1 MTTGP
6 TTPQPGQGGGRAL
19 RVVAPPRATPID
31 PVAELERIRGE
42 NETLYA
48 VITTVSSSLDL
59 GHVLDGIVEIATEAT
74 DCHACFVYFVEGE
87 RLVLR
92 AASPMYRFF
101 VGKLAMGLDEGLT
114 GWVARNGTPEFIRDQ
129 ALSDPRMKYMSEL
142 EEERFQSMVAVPI
155 SAKSGDVI
163 GVIVLHTA
171 APREFEEEVLNFL
184 VHTASLVGGAIENAQ
199 LFQGARRRV
208 EALTALARLSQRL
221 AAVTEPGDLHAAVT
235 EGVRHLLGVDACHLY
250 RLVPERDELHLAASE
265 PESAPAPAPRV
276 RGTGL
281 LFDLLRREG
290 PTSSA
295 AEGDRVVRAL
305 WPAGEDGA
313 VLVTPL
319 VVSDERLG
327 ILCAYSAEA
336 REFDVEEVE
345 LFRSV
350 ANQAAV
356 GLKKGELIER
366 LTAENTVK
374 DLFAALSEGVTEVAD
389 AKAAAAGFDLTRPHL
404 FLEGRP
410 DRAGDPA
417 WAEVS
422 AALETAARSALPSA
436 VFDAGSD
443 SLRAI
448 VPMPDNDD
456 EGPEGLR
463 RILDEIAVSAGAI
476 VGLGSAARGAR
487 EGRRGLQQAADAAR
501 IGRVLRPSGG
511 AVAYEQLG
519 AYRYLVHLDLDHTPQ
534 DRYWKAIELLTDY
547 DRRRQSHL
555 LETLEQYLLDRRSMA
570 ASARALFIHP
580 NTLRQRLD
588 RIEKL
593 SGLDIAEED
602 LLSLE
607 LAIKL
612 VRLRQAQ

>member
-6 TTPQPGQGGGRAL
+6 TTPEPRQGVGRAL
-19 RVVAPPRATPID
+19 RVVAPARATPID

-101 VGKLAMGLDEGLT
+101 VGKLTMGLDEGLT
-114 GWVARNGTPEFIRDQ
+114 GWVARNRTPEFIRDQ
-129 ALSDPRMKYMSEL
+129 ALSDPRMKYMPEL
-142 EEERFQSMVAVPI
+142 EEERFQSMVAVPVT
-155 SAKSGDVI
+155 AKGGDVI

-171 APREFEEEVLNFL
+171 APREFAEEVLNFL

-199 LFQGARRRV
+199 LFQAARRRV

-221 AAVTEPGDLHAAVT
+221 AAVTEPGDLYAAVT
-235 EGVRHLLGVDACHLY
+235 EGVRHLLGVDACHVY

-265 PESAPAPAPRV
+265 PEDAPAPTARV

-290 PTSSA
+290 GASGA

-319 VVSDERLG
+319 VVSDEQLG
-327 ILCAYSAEA
+327 ILCAYSTEA
-336 REFDVEEVE
+336 RAFDVEEVE

-374 DLFAALSEGVTEVAD
+374 DLFAALGEGVTEVAD
-389 AKAAAAGFDLTRPHL
+389 AKAAAAGFDLSRPHV
-404 FLEGRP
+404 FLEGGP
-410 DRAGDPA
+410 AQAGGPA

-422 AALETAARSALPSA
+422 AALEAAARSALPSA

-448 VPMPDNDD
+448 VPMPDGDD
-456 EGPEGLR
+456 EAREPAPGPR
-463 RILDEIAVSAGAI
+463 RDRG
-476 VGLGSAARGAR
+476 VGRSDRRPRRRGAR
-487 EGRRGLQQAADAAR
+487 CRRGPPRPAAR
-501 IGRVLRPSGG
+501 RPMRRGSDVSCAPAVARSPTSSSAPTATSCTSTSTTRRRTATGPRSSSSPTTTGAGRATWSRPSSSSSWTAAAWPPARG
-511 AVAYEQLG
+511 
-519 AYRYLVHLDLDHTPQ
+519 RSSSTPT
-534 DRYWKAIELLTDY
+534 RC
-547 DRRRQSHL
+547 
-555 LETLEQYLLDRRSMA
+555 
-570 ASARALFIHP
+570 ASAWTGSRSS
-580 NTLRQRLD
+580 R
-588 RIEKL
+588 
-593 SGLDIAEED
+593 G
-602 LLSLE
+602 
-607 LAIKL
+607 
-612 VRLRQAQ
+612 